1 MGVEPVRPPDRSRTI
16 DRREGEK
23 MTCESDKAVQLYRIQ
38 NEKKKRTDKPYMTTV
53 AAEAPAQGAEMS
65 YQTNSS
71 GGPPSS
77 IGIANGGT

>member
-1 MGVEPVRPPDRSRTI
+1 MRLLLAICQKDRAL
-16 DRREGEK
+16 
-23 MTCESDKAVQLYRIQ
+23 M
-38 NEKKKRTDKPYMTTV
+38 V